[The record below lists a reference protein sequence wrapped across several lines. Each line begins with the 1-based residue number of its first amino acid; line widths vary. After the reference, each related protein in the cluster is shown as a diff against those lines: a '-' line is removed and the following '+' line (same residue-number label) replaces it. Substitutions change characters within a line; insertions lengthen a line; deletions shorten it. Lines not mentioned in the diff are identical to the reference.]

1 MAKPLAEDIVP
12 ELSSDALLGGRVT
25 LLQPVK
31 GYRAAI
37 DPVFLAAAIPAKA
50 GETVLDVGVGVGA
63 AALCLAARVAEARVG
78 GIEQRRE
85 LVRLAVC
92 NAEVNGL
99 SRRVDFMIGDLVK
112 APRRL
117 APGSFHHVM
126 ANPPFIEAGRDNRPP
141 DEGKAAAHMEGS
153 AGLEVW
159 LRFCL
164 LMVRP
169 KGSVTLIHRADR
181 LDQIL
186 AALAGR
192 LGEVV
197 VFPLWPG
204 PASATGVGDKPARR
218 IILRGRKGVATPLRL
233 LPGMVLHE
241 EGGGFTPQAEAVL
254 RGGQGLDLSRAA
266 GNLNRSSP
274 RRTRNIQP

>member
-1 MAKPLAEDIVP
+1 MANPLVDEASL
-12 ELSSDALLGGRVT
+12 ELSADTLLGGRVT

-37 DPVFLAAAIPAKA
+37 DPVFLAAAVPAKA

-63 AALCLAARVAEARVG
+63 AALCLAARVAEARVA

-85 LVRLAVC
+85 LVRLAVR
-92 NAEVNGL
+92 NAEANGL
-99 SRRVDFMIGDLVK
+99 AHCVDFMVGDLVK

-126 ANPPFIEAGRDNRPP
+126 ANPPFIEAGRGNRPP
-141 DEGKAAAHMEGS
+141 DDGKAASNVEGS
-153 AGLEVW
+153 ADLEDW

-169 KGSVTLIHRADR
+169 KGSVTFIHRADR

-186 AALAGR
+186 AGLAGR

-197 VFPLWPG
+197 IFPLWPG
-204 PASATGVGDKPARR
+204 PASYAGSGAGAGDKPARR

-233 LPGMVLHE
+233 LPGLVLHE
-241 EGGGFTPQAEAVL
+241 EGGGFTPRAEAVL
-254 RGGQGLDLSRAA
+254 RGGQGLEL
-266 GNLNRSSP
+266 
-274 RRTRNIQP
+274 